1 MGKIEIIYKE
11 SHQNELF
18 VAVYFILYSTGG
30 VLIRVWASYE
40 NVQWVSVYYYTTK
53 VLQNL

>member
-40 NVQWVSVYYYTTK
+40 NVQ
-53 VLQNL
+53 